1 MIALVT
7 TSARLLAL
15 TLTAALLP
23 PAAAVAVAQS
33 PTDPVPGAVAA
44 PAPARVK
51 GTVSLV
57 AQRVGRTATVLVGT
71 RVGLRG
77 TVRPYV
83 AGQTVTVRVVRS
95 GRTVFSQRRQVRPD
109 PTGAAGIFLAG
120 YVPGG
125 AGAVVITASHLTTPE
140 MSAAVSRRVG
150 LDVLPRAVYAGSSRA
165 DVRTLQRRLKALGY
179 VVGTPGVYD
188 GRTSRAVLAF
198 RKQTGMSRVARAD
211 RQFFAALARGAGV
224 FRVRFPRHGRH
235 IEADLARQTLALIGA
250 GGRVQ
255 RIYPMSSGTA
265 ATPTVLGTYRIYR
278 KDYGKNAKG
287 MVDASYFY
295 NGYAI
300 HGFDPV
306 PIFPAS
312 HGCLRVPN
320 PDARSISDWGRHG
333 TIVDVYRG

>member
-1 MIALVT
+1 M
-7 TSARLLAL
+7 SARLLVL
-15 TLTAALLP
+15 TLTAALLA
-23 PAAAVAVAQS
+23 PAAAVAQIPLA
-33 PTDPVPGAVAA
+33 PVPEPVAEPA
-44 PAPARVK
+44 PAPEQVRGK
-51 GTVSLV
+51 VSIV
-57 AQRVGRTATVLVGT
+57 AERVGRTATVLAGT
-71 RVGLRG
+71 RVRLRG

-83 AGQTVTVRVVRS
+83 AGQAVTVRVVQF
-95 GRTVFSQRRQVRPD
+95 GRTVFSQRRQVLPA
-109 PTGAAGIFLAG
+109 PTGAAGVFLAG
-120 YVPGG
+120 YVPKG
-125 AGAVVITASHLTTPE
+125 AGAVVITASHVTTPE

-150 LDVLPRAVYAGSSRA
+150 LDVLPRAVSAGSSRA
-165 DVRTLQRRLKALGY
+165 NVRTLQRRLKALGY

-211 RQFFAALARGAGV
+211 RQLFAALARGAGV

-235 IEADLARQTLALIGA
+235 IEANLARQTLALIGA
-250 GGRVQ
+250 GGRVE
-255 RIYPMSSGTA
+255 RIYPTSSGTA
-265 ATPTVLGTYRIYR
+265 ATPTVLGRYRIYR
-278 KDYGKNAKG
+278 KDYGRNAKG